1 MWNILNKNRCEV
13 MADLFRDSIKYDKDW
28 LDATIKILSSDYKDA
43 LEYGDMRCLSRGS
56 LYYLSWVEEKTIIE
70 NKIYTEKEKRYYIE
84 AMEWL
89 GYLLQSWY
97 EDFEISGKNI
107 VDKFSTKDFK
117 WLIENWQVLHT
128 QDTKYV
134 LEETKKTRNID
145 L

>member
-13 MADLFRDSIKYDKDW
+13 MADLLRDSIKFEKEW

-43 LEYGDMRCLSRGS
+43 LEYGDITCLSRGS
-56 LYYLSWVEEKTIIE
+56 LYYLSWIEEKTTIE
-70 NKIYTEKEKRYYIE
+70 SRTYTEKEKVYYIE

-89 GYLLQSWY
+89 GYLLESWY
-97 EDFEISGKNI
+97 EDFEITGKQL
-107 VDKFSTKDFK
+107 VDKLSREDFK
-117 WLIENWQVLHT
+117 WLIKNWPILHT

-134 LEETKKTRNID
+134 LEETKKTRNIY